1 MIEYKLKPHHITNS
15 IKHEDMPTRN
25 SLVKIKYKG
34 RNCLA
39 QFSWYDVPDL
49 VGEIWK
55 PVTAADHKTMG
66 VKKSAVVTQFVFFA
80 ITLGIAF
87 LLGRQIYEFGIW
99 WLSSV
104 FVLLGLFVALMFFS
118 SNLRV
123 GLQNYR

>member
-1 MIEYKLKPHHITNS
+1 MTIIIS
-15 IKHEDMPTRN
+15 I
-25 SLVKIKYKG
+25 
-34 RNCLA
+34 LA
-39 QFSWYDVPDL
+39 STLGVLFVAFL
-49 VGEIWK
+49 VGHALGFLWTSGYCFLTRSVD
-55 PVTAADHKTMG
+55 PMG

-87 LLGRQIYEFGIW
+87 FLGRQIYEFGIW